1 MRPCR
6 VTSRYRRFLPLLLI
20 VSALLLPA
28 PSAAAARRTHHEAA
42 PLAGGVNDS
51 SCRPSTAHPRPVVL
65 VHGTFENAADNWAVL
80 GPYLTG
86 RGYCVFSF
94 DYGKKGVPLVYGL
107 GPIEDSARELA
118 TEVDTVLAATGASTV
133 DIVGHSQGG
142 MMPRYYMKF
151 LGGAAKVGALV
162 GLAPSNHGTTADG
175 LSRLAN
181 AIGVTGAVADNAPA
195 VSEQLVGS
203 DFMRLLNAGGDTLP
217 GVHYTVIATRYDEV
231 VTPYR
236 TQFLTGPDVRN
247 ILIQKLCATD
257 LSEHLALGTVD
268 RIAFHEV
275 ANALDPA
282 HATPT
287 NCLSA
292 LS

>member
-1 MRPCR
+1 MTPCR
-6 VTSRYRRFLPLLLI
+6 VTSRYRRVFLLFLI

-28 PSAAAARRTHHEAA
+28 PSAVATRHAHQAVT

-51 SCRPSTAHPRPVVL
+51 SCRLSTAHPRPVVL
-65 VHGTFENAADNWAVL
+65 VHGTFENAVDNWAVL
-80 GPYLTG
+80 GPYLAG

-94 DYGKKGVPLVYGL
+94 DYGKRGVPLVYGL
-107 GPIEDSARELA
+107 GPIEDSAGELA

-151 LGGAAKVGALV
+151 LGGSPKVNALV
-162 GLAPSNHGTTADG
+162 GLTPSNHGTTANG

-181 AIGVTGAVADNAPA
+181 TIGVTGAVADSAPA

-203 DFMRLLNAGGDTLP
+203 DFMRRLNAGGDTLP

-231 VTPYR
+231 VTPYQS
-236 TQFLTGPDVRN
+236 QFLTGPDVRN
-247 ILIQKLCATD
+247 ILVQDLCTVD

-268 RIAFHEV
+268 PIAFHEV
-275 ANALDPA
+275 VNALDPA
-282 HATPT
+282 HATRT